1 MASKAE
7 PIEFQVMWAHLD
19 INGHV
24 RHTVYGEWAGEAR
37 HRALAKAGVRAGQ
50 MEELGV
56 GPVLIREEARYLREV
71 RAMDSV
77 RVVTKLAGASEDD
90 SRWRMKHEIYRGD
103 GELAARIT
111 VEGTWLDLETRRP
124 TVPPAEL
131 RAMSEVLE
139 RSKNFEMLSSLVRS

>member
-1 MASKAE
+1 MSAKAE
-7 PIEFQVMWAHLD
+7 PVEFQVMWAHLD

-24 RHTVYGEWAGEAR
+24 RHTVYAEWAGEAR
-37 HRALAKAGVRAGQ
+37 HRALAEAGVRAGQ

-71 RAMDSV
+71 RALDRV
-77 RVVTKLAGASEDD
+77 RVVTKLAGVSEDE
-90 SRWRMKHEIYRGD
+90 SRWRMKHEIFRSD

-124 TVPPAEL
+124 TVPPPEL
-131 RAMSEVLE
+131 RAMTEVLE
-139 RSKNFEMLSSLVRS
+139 RTQGFEVLNSIVRS